1 MNKVALVTGSSKGIG
16 LQTAIALITK
26 YGYTVIAVSRNISS
40 TYNQLDTS
48 IKEGLIPIDLDIN
61 DYSVYAKIKEQLPSN
76 QHIDLLVNNA
86 GLLINKPFNETSADD
101 AQQMMNTNVL
111 APFLLT
117 QYLYNNGLFVDGAHI
132 VNISSMGGYQGSAK
146 FPGLAIYSSTKS
158 ALNALSECLSVEL
171 NGKVTVNALCLG
183 AVNTEML
190 QQAFPGYEA
199 PVTAQEMGAYIANF
213 GVNNRKLYNGK
224 VLPVALNNPG

>member
-16 LQTAIALITK
+16 LATSIALIQK
-26 YGYTVIAVSRNISS
+26 HGYTVIAVSRNIST
-40 TYNQLDTS
+40 TYLKLDAS
-48 IKEGLIPIDLDIN
+48 IKEAMIPVDLDIN
-61 DYSVYAKIKEQLPSN
+61 DYSVYAKIKENLPAN
-76 QHIDLLVNNA
+76 ATIDLLVNNA
-86 GLLINKPFNETSADD
+86 GLLINKPFSDTTADE
-101 AQQMMNTNVL
+101 AQRMMNTNIL

-117 QYLYNNGLFVDGAHI
+117 QYLYNNDLFGPNAHI

-146 FPGLAIYSSTKS
+146 FSGLAIYSSTKS

-171 NGKVTVNALCLG
+171 NGKITVNALCLG

-199 PVTAQEMGAYIANF
+199 PVTADEMGGYIAEF
-213 GVNNRKLYNGK
+213 GVKQRRLFNGK
-224 VLPVALNNPG
+224 VLAVALNDPG

>member
-16 LQTAIALITK
+16 LETSIALMTE

-40 TYNQLDTS
+40 TYNQLS
-48 IKEGLIPIDLDIN
+48 SAIKDALIPIDLDIN
-61 DYSVYAKIKEQLPSN
+61 EYSVYAKIKEHLPPDSK
-76 QHIDLLVNNA
+76 IDLLINNA
-86 GLLINKPFNETSADD
+86 GLLINKTFNDTSADD
-101 AQQMMNTNVL
+101 AHQMMNTNVI

-117 QYLYNNGLFVDGAHI
+117 QYLYNHNLFGEQAHI

-146 FPGLAIYSSTKS
+146 FPGLAIYSSTKA

-171 NGKVTVNALCLG
+171 SGKITVNALCLG

-190 QQAFPGYEA
+190 QQAFPGFEA
-199 PVTAQEMGAYIANF
+199 PVTAQEMGHYIADF
-213 GVNNRKLYNGK
+213 GVNKRKFYNGK
-224 VLPVALNNPG
+224 VLPVALNNPS